1 MLRKFNPEG
10 VSAPQ
15 FYSHGVVASGP
26 GRTLYVSGQVGV
38 RTDGTLAEGMSEQTR
53 TAIANL
59 TAVLAGASM
68 DNADIAKATIYLT
81 DESLMGEFQ
90 AAGASLLASPP
101 PAITL
106 LFVKA
111 LASPALL
118 IEIEAVAFK
127 SGD

>member
-10 VSAPQ
+10 ALASP
-15 FYSHGVVASGP
+15 FYSHGVVATGP
-26 GRTLYVSGQVGV
+26 GRTLYVSGQVGSLP
-38 RTDGTLAEGMSEQTR
+38 DGSVADGMGPQTLA
-53 TAIANL
+53 AIANL
-59 TAVLAGASM
+59 KGVLAGAGM
-68 DNADIAKATIYLT
+68 TIDDIAKLTIYLT
-81 DESLMGEFQ
+81 DESLMGDFQ
-90 AAGASLLASPP
+90 AAGAGLLASPP